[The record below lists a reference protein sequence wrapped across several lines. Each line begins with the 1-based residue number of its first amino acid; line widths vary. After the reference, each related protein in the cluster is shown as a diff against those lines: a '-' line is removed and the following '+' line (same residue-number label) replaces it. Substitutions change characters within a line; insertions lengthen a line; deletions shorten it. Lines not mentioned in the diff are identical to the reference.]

1 MLAVIDRDMA
11 MWTSI
16 ASGRHSGIS
25 FLGRIAV
32 WGNDNGTI
40 LQQGWTPVFR
50 IDWMTTCIHS
60 TGFKGPS
67 AIGGTLA

>member
-1 MLAVIDRDMA
+1 MA
-11 MWTSI
+11 MWMSI
-16 ASGRHSGIS
+16 ASGKHGGIS
-25 FLGRIAV
+25 LLWRIAV

-40 LQQGWTPVFR
+40 LQQGWPPILG
-50 IDWMTTCIHS
+50 IDWMTTRIHS